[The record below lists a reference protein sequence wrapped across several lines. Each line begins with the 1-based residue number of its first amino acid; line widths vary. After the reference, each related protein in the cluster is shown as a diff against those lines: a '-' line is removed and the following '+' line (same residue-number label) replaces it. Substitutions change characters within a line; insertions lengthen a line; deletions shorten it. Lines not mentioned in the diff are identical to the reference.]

1 MARARC
7 SSRSRWC
14 SRELSGLGP
23 SWLTLTRTRQ
33 SLSLRVRV
41 FSSTEF
47 EAGYPG
53 RAIMAMLSAS
63 GAAWNLHSKVV
74 FMVRKYLRIAIAA
87 LGSVILLC
95 PFPWQSLGA
104 KAQSSAHVTPRPS
117 TELSVE
123 GTVHGAQNQSYIKVP
138 FSVPSGTERVTITF
152 DYTGK
157 DQHTAL
163 DLGLLDPAGLR
174 CWSGGN
180 KSTLTVGLMDATPS
194 CLPGAIPQGTWNV
207 LIGVPNIRANAVSHY
222 SIHVYFSRTGA
233 VAQEPAVLLKP
244 LRNGPGWFRGDL
256 HMHTAH
262 SDGQCPSQTGKM
274 VPCPVYFTVEAAARR
289 GLDFIAITDHNAGS
303 QYDAMRELQ
312 PYFDKVLLIPGREIT
327 TFQGHI
333 NFLGSTGFVDFR
345 LDGRTV
351 RDVNALLRDAA
362 RVGAITSINHPGAPS
377 GENCMGCGWTP
388 STPVDMRLLT
398 GVEVVNGGEQKYGI
412 NDLAFWDK
420 RLNEGCRL
428 TGIGGSDN
436 HRPMQP
442 LDQVGSIGSPTT
454 VVYATDLSTP
464 AILDGIRAGHVFIDV
479 AGTHDRILNVSAQ
492 AGNQTVHAGDLLN
505 AAQGNA
511 VQFEAQVTAAQGGK
525 IRWIEDGQDVTTSTS
540 VEASFVDQTFALSW
554 VSDGL
559 RHWFRAQ
566 VTGPDGKLW
575 LLGNPIYVNWD
586 ASNDCIKGGSN

>member
-1 MARARC
+1 
-7 SSRSRWC
+7 
-14 SRELSGLGP
+14 
-23 SWLTLTRTRQ
+23 
-33 SLSLRVRV
+33 
-41 FSSTEF
+41 
-47 EAGYPG
+47 
-53 RAIMAMLSAS
+53 MAMLSAS
-63 GAAWNLHSKVV
+63 GKPRDLHSKAV
-74 FMVRKYLRIAIAA
+74 FMVRQYLRTAIAA
-87 LGSVILLC
+87 LGSAVLLG
-95 PFPWQSLGA
+95 PFLWPSFPA
-104 KAQSSAHVTPRPS
+104 RAQSSAHVTPRPS
-117 TELSVE
+117 TELSLE
-123 GTVHGAQNQSYIKVP
+123 GTVRGSQNQSYIKVP
-138 FSVPSGTERVTITF
+138 FTVPAGTERVTITF

-194 CLPGAIPQGTWNV
+194 CLPGAIPPGIWNV

-233 VAQEPAVLLKP
+233 VAQEPAVLLQP

-262 SDGQCPSQTGKM
+262 SDGECPSQTGKM
-274 VPCPVYFTVEAAARR
+274 VPCPVYFTVDAAARR
-289 GLDFIAITDHNAGS
+289 GLDFIAITDHNASS

-333 NFLGSTGFVDFR
+333 NFLGSTDFVDFR

-351 RDVNALLRDAA
+351 RDVNALLRSATRA
-362 RVGAITSINHPGAPS
+362 GAITSINHPASPS

-388 STPVDMRLLT
+388 SMPVDIGLLT
-398 GVEVVNGGEQKYGI
+398 GVEVVNGGEEKYGI
-412 NDLAFWDK
+412 SDLAFWNEQ
-420 RLNEGCRL
+420 LNEGCRL

-442 LDQVGSIGSPTT
+442 LDQLGSIGSPTT
-454 VVYATDLSTP
+454 VVYAAELSTP

-479 AGTHDRILNVSAQ
+479 AGTHERILEVTAADGSKTA
-492 AGNQTVHAGDLLN
+492 HAGDTLS
-505 AAQGNA
+505 A
-511 VQFEAQVTAAQGGK
+511 VRGENIDFEAQLAAAAGGTVH
-525 IRWIEDGQDVTTSTS
+525 WIEDGEEITSS
-540 VEASFVDQTFALSW
+540 SSAKISAADQSFALSW
-554 VSDGL
+554 VSDGR

-566 VTGPDGKLW
+566 VTGPDGELW
-575 LLGNPIYVNWD
+575 LLGNPIYINWGT
-586 ASNDCIKGGSN
+586 SNDCEKDYSSHAARTKE